1 MSQFQVKYLD
11 EDDWQEVSETFVL
24 EKLVGVFDRITPLLA
39 EMIRGNLSADPDSL
53 GLSPSYQLHRTGGT
67 HMRYMNHGSR

>member
-39 EMIRGNLSADPDSL
+39 EMIRGKEIITPEGFFRMKNCGNEGKD
-53 GLSPSYQLHRTGGT
+53 Y
-67 HMRYMNHGSR
+67 

>member
-24 EKLVGVFDRITPLLA
+24 EKLVGVFDRITPLLS
-39 EMIRGNLSADPDSL
+39 EMIRGKEIITPEGFFRMKNCENE
-53 GLSPSYQLHRTGGT
+53 RE
-67 HMRYMNHGSR
+67 NC

>member
-39 EMIRGNLSADPDSL
+39 EMIRGKEIITPEGFFRMKNCGNEGRD
-53 GLSPSYQLHRTGGT
+53 Y
-67 HMRYMNHGSR
+67 

>member
-24 EKLVGVFDRITPLLA
+24 EKLVGVFDRITPLLS
-39 EMIRGNLSADPDSL
+39 EMIRGKEIITPEGFFRMKNCKNE
-53 GLSPSYQLHRTGGT
+53 RE
-67 HMRYMNHGSR
+67 NC

>member
-24 EKLVGVFDRITPLLA
+24 EKLVDNFDRLTPLLS
-39 EMIRGNLSADPDSL
+39 ELVQGKEIITPEGIFRMKKCGN
-53 GLSPSYQLHRTGGT
+53 GGKD
-67 HMRYMNHGSR
+67 Y

>member
-24 EKLVGVFDRITPLLA
+24 EKLVGF
-39 EMIRGNLSADPDSL
+39 LSDHPFVV
-53 GLSPSYQLHRTGGT
+53 
-67 HMRYMNHGSR
+67 